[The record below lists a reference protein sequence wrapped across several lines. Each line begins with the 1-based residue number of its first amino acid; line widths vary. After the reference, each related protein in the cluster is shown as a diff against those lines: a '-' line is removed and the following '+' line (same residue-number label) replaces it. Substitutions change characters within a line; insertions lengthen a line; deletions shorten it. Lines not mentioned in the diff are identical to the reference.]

1 MKAKLRDLDKIKERI
16 AENLSYLALEDMV
29 RNECIES
36 QGERL
41 LELQISQNL
50 KEEVFYYDLDDVHV
64 DQKGWP

>member
-64 DQKGWP
+64 DQKDWP